1 MVCYCWSH
9 QRYTREVTMT
19 RSLPQIIGSTESA
32 LGALLD
38 HALAPFPALGR
49 AEWIYLNM
57 SLAGAPLPVIAAT
70 LQRSVESVE
79 HIRIALRDNG
89 ILDDAHKLTSAG
101 NDQIT
106 AARESVTTATAQLTA
121 DIDASDIDATARTLE
136 LIQQRARAQATAG

>member
-1 MVCYCWSH
+1 
-9 QRYTREVTMT
+9 MT

-49 AEWIYLNM
+49 DEWIYLNM
-57 SLAGAPLPVIAAT
+57 SLAGAPLAAIAAT

-79 HIRIALRDNG
+79 RIRITLRDNG
-89 ILDDAHKLTSAG
+89 ILDAAGVLTSSG
-101 NDQIT
+101 NDQLT

>member
-1 MVCYCWSH
+1 
-9 QRYTREVTMT
+9 MT

-49 AEWIYLNM
+49 DEWIYLNM
-57 SLAGAPLPVIAAT
+57 SLAGAPLAAIAAT

-79 HIRIALRDNG
+79 HIRITLRDNG
-89 ILDDAHKLTSAG
+89 ILDAAGVLTSSG
-101 NDQIT
+101 NDQLT